1 MPRGKETQTMTK
13 KAILKRANQICD
25 MLNKLQGKAKEL
37 AMKIRN
43 EYDEDDLEDLEEV
56 LFDLYSFDLED
67 PIINASED

>member
-1 MPRGKETQTMTK
+1 MTK

-25 MLNKLQGKAKEL
+25 MLNKLQEKAKEL

-56 LFDLYSFDLED
+56 LFDLYYFDLED
-67 PIINASED
+67 PIINASEN

>member
-1 MPRGKETQTMTK
+1 MTK

-43 EYDEDDLEDLEEV
+43 EYDGDDLEDLEDT
-56 LFDLYSFDLED
+56 LFDLYYFDIED
-67 PIINASED
+67 PIINAMD